1 MANKVTVPVKRGKTK
16 LAYITEEE
24 EGLLARRDA
33 EQGSTER
40 KFSPEGIP
48 ILEPDWASLPPDQHP
63 GYRAPLKGDHK
74 TKKSDARRASEYAA
88 AANPTAHNYKAYV
101 KNNPDLTKAYEQA
114 KRVKEG
120 KPSGGKHG
128 DYWAKR
134 IQGPVTMES
143 FAIAH
148 YGESKQL
155 QAGTYGR
162 GTKIEGKDVGGTYT
176 ARPMPGWP
184 TSTPTT
190 PPPPTTP
197 PTTPTPPGPGPGPSP
212 EPSPEPTAG
221 PQPSTPV
228 APSIGPT
235 ALGALS
241 PSEQVQ
247 YRLTQLLSQKTP
259 YTQAAL
265 RDALASSLR
274 RGLQSSS
281 LSLQAG
287 LSGTLESLFPIASQD
302 AGSSLAILQQN
313 LTAQNNSI
321 LTEYTTQSNFKLT
334 TYGYEMDAWN
344 KAKQRDHESAENFKT
359 RTWQEKQNH
368 LDRVLQQQLAE
379 LQVESSA
386 SSETNA
392 CRSRAMEIYVNT
404 VNSYQEQL
412 RKGQISN
419 DAYNKMV
426 GDAAKLR
433 DQMMR
438 MCSGE

>member
-190 PPPPTTP
+190 PTTP
-197 PTTPTPPGPGPGPSP
+197 PTPTTPTPPPGPGPGPSP